1 MQTGIKEGVIGH
13 TGHVAEI
20 RGHILAIAAGAM
32 GAEGAAATAETVT
45 GVDARD
51 AIETKRRKGTEHATR
66 IKTEVKT
73 RLRKRG
79 TPGA

>member
-1 MQTGIKEGVIGH
+1 MPLIYYFELNIWLCLL
-13 TGHVAEI
+13 
-20 RGHILAIAAGAM
+20 GHILAIAAGAM

-79 TPGA
+79 EL